1 MVNSFWYISWDKI
14 SLLWS
19 CWCRWIN
26 SIKGVISCTIFRILF
41 LSFGL
46 AFAKAKIC
54 NHFGMQFYILDCY
67 SKNKTKNTL
76 EMQETTASIKSFLCN
91 IQQAKILSLFGSLN
105 YISFNSSQPIFFFFY
120 VCTNMKRGPSIVRIV
135 PSLRAKDWGSEYY
148 VLDV

>member
-1 MVNSFWYISWDKI
+1 MLFKNNNSLVVVLENLDLERDGKMASIYMVNSFWYISWDKI

-91 IQQAKILSLFGSLN
+91 I
-105 YISFNSSQPIFFFFY
+105 
-120 VCTNMKRGPSIVRIV
+120 
-135 PSLRAKDWGSEYY
+135 
-148 VLDV
+148 